1 MDDIQICEVLHI
13 LGRQGKRGGLS
24 ITSKFT
30 GLNPPPRDSVCINK
44 HVSLNKDQTHTY
56 SLININHSWKGRQL
70 Q

>member
-1 MDDIQICEVLHI
+1 MDDIQIYKVLHI

-30 GLNPPPRDSVCINK
+30 GLNPPRDSVCINK

-56 SLININHSWKGRQL
+56 SLININHS
-70 Q
+70 